1 MGDDIDRMLEE
12 QSQRSGRRG
21 GGEDRR
27 RRRRRSRSRS
37 RSGGRS
43 RGRRR
48 VRRRSRSRDATD
60 REVNR
65 LQARYQREAE
75 RSQRTVFACQI
86 HPKNEERDL
95 FEFFSEAGRVI
106 DIQLLRDSR
115 TFRSKGLGY
124 IEFEDRTSIPT
135 ALSFSG
141 KSLGGYPIIVQL
153 TQAEKNIAAQAAAD
167 VANAQLP
174 LKIRVKNLPRKI
186 SEEDI
191 HPVFSAFGDI
201 MRISLHRSDDGETR
215 EGYVEFKKESEA
227 IAALGQLNGLEIL
240 GKKMV
245 CTCDEKG
252 RDPSDILAKLSALDP
267 SNIMGNPAATNG
279 ASEPT
284 GLDDGEGGT
293 AMTAERRA
301 HIMQMLHGG
310 QATAA
315 AGDMA
320 AAVKAEATKQLPISS
335 CLLLRSM
342 FDPTTETEADFD
354 LDIREDVMEEVSKY
368 GTLRHI
374 YVDKVSKEGLVYLK
388 FADSTGS
395 KATFDA
401 LNGRWFGQNQI
412 KAQYMVEAD
421 YTNMFPDI

>member
-1 MGDDIDRMLEE
+1 MLEE
-12 QSQRSGRRG
+12 QSQRSGRRD
-21 GGEDRR
+21 ERR

-37 RSGGRS
+37 R
-43 RGRRR
+43 GRR
-48 VRRRSRSRDATD
+48 RRRSRSRDAD

-124 IEFEDRTSIPT
+124 IEFEDRGSIPT

-191 HPVFSAFGDI
+191 HPVFAAFGDI
-201 MRISLHRSDDGETR
+201 LRISLRRSEDGESR

-245 CTCDEKG
+245 CSCDEKG

-267 SNIMGNPAATNG
+267 SNIMGANAVQSG
-279 ASEPT
+279 ADA
-284 GLDDGEGGT
+284 LDDGTGT

-310 QATAA
+310 QGQAA
-315 AGDMA
+315 AA
-320 AAVKAEATKQLPISS
+320 AATAVKAEASKQQPTSS

-388 FADSTGS
+388 FSEFGGAKS
-395 KATFDA
+395 TFDA

-412 KAQYMVEAD
+412 QAQYMAESD

>member
-12 QSQRSGRRG
+12 QSQRSGRRD
-21 GGEDRR
+21 DRR
-27 RRRRRSRSRS
+27 RRRRRSRS
-37 RSGGRS
+37 RS

-124 IEFEDRTSIPT
+124 IEFEDRTAIPT

-191 HPVFSAFGDI
+191 HPVFAAFGDI

-267 SNIMGNPAATNG
+267 SNIMGQPTAGGAA
-279 ASEPT
+279 T

-310 QATAA
+310 QAAAGDAA
-315 AGDMA
+315 AGA
-320 AAVKAEATKQLPISS
+320 AAVKAEVAKTPASS

-401 LNGRWFGQNQI
+401 LHGRWFGQNQI
-412 KAQYMVEAD
+412 QAQYMAEAD
-421 YTNMFPDI
+421 YSNMFPDI